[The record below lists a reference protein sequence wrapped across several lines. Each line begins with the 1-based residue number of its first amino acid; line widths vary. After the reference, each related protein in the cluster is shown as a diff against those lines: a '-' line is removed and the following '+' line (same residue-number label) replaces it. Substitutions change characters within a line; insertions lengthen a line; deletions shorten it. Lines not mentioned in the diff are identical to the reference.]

1 MRAVFAAAGGAVA
14 DSWLAQARSRI
25 QLGRMRLRQAT
36 LVMLVVVA
44 CDRPA
49 ERTADASRDTA
60 AVATAPDTTVH
71 QDSVPIAIDHERA
84 VDLTGDGR
92 AERVVVR
99 ARGTRYD
106 SLQVHTAIVDST
118 GRELYVHD
126 WISLRYFQYS
136 TPEQR
141 SDTGDQREVERQLA
155 RLVSDAALRAVRG
168 VDPRGRLVD
177 VDTNAIR
184 YHLAETALAERR
196 DPSLAAGQ
204 PPLAETEPARVPTSL
219 VTRTAAELKGQ
230 PSFTYF
236 AGGEETYTIRW
247 SPSLK
252 RFVRVAAC
260 C

>member
-1 MRAVFAAAGGAVA
+1 MAP
-14 DSWLAQARSRI
+14 SRSRG
-25 QLGRMRLRQAT
+25 QLGGMRLQRIT
-36 LVMLVVVA
+36 LAALVLAA
-44 CDRPA
+44 CDKPA
-49 ERTADASRDTA
+49 ERTAEAPRDTA
-60 AVATAPDTTVH
+60 AVAVPADSGAP
-71 QDSVPIAIDHERA
+71 PIVVDHERS

-92 AERVVVR
+92 PERVVVH
-99 ARGTRYD
+99 ARGTRWD

-155 RLVSDAALRAVRG
+155 RLISDSALRAVRG
-168 VDPRGRLVD
+168 VDPHGRLVD

-184 YHLAETALAERR
+184 YHLAETAQAERR
-196 DPSLAAGQ
+196 DPSLGVGR
-204 PPLAETEPARVPTSL
+204 PPLAATDPASVPTAL
-219 VTRTAAELKGQ
+219 VTRTAAELRGQ
-230 PSFTYF
+230 PSYTYF

-247 SPSLK
+247 SPTLG